1 MQGQDVTLLYALGAG
16 FLSFVSPCVLPL
28 IPSYIAF
35 ITGISFEDLNE
46 EAKAKRREILKIT
59 MINSLFFIVGFSI
72 IFVALGALSTF
83 IGGFLKSNQRLIQI
97 IGGAIIVFLGI
108 HILGIFKVRQL
119 YMDKRVHL
127 SKKPRGIIGSIL
139 VGMTFAAG
147 WTPCIGPILGSI
159 LIIASQN
166 DTILQGIVLLSAYS
180 LGLAVPFFL
189 SSVLFTGFLTASSKI
204 KKYFRVIEIISGGLL
219 IIVGIMLISGVFNR
233 IFQTLS

>member
-1 MQGQDVTLLYALGAG
+1 MQGQDITLFYALGAG

-35 ITGISFEDLNE
+35 ITGISFEDLSDD
-46 EAKAKRREILKIT
+46 AKAKRKEILKVT
-59 MINSLFFIVGFSI
+59 MTNSLFFIIGFSI
-72 IFVALGALSTF
+72 IFISLGALSTY

-97 IGGAIIVFLGI
+97 IGGAIIVILGV
-108 HILGIFKVRQL
+108 HILGIFKVKQL
-119 YMDKRVHL
+119 YMDKRIHI

-159 LIIASQN
+159 LILASQN
-166 DTILQGIVLLSAYS
+166 ETVMQGIILLAVYS

-204 KKYFRVIEIISGGLL
+204 KKYFHVIEIISGGLL
-219 IIVGIMLISGVFNR
+219 VIIGILLITGIFNR
-233 IFQTLS
+233 IFQTLA